1 MKKVDCYNFFS
12 YYKTSFYQKNKEKLL
27 NQAKE
32 HYKITQKYF
41 KNNQEIDI
49 EINTENYLM
58 KKNVKKQNME
68 EIYIKI
74 CLNKIKKYE
83 RNTKKIIVKQKN
95 HY

>member
-1 MKKVDCYNFFS
+1 
-12 YYKTSFYQKNKEKLL
+12 
-27 NQAKE
+27 
-32 HYKITQKYF
+32 
-41 KNNQEIDI
+41 
-49 EINTENYLM
+49 M